1 MRCSCTDGPHFLIF
15 EGFQRCTTRATAHKF
30 FCVLLPVRYV
40 VDYFAAL
47 RLLLNLS
54 TRPPASTNFCLPVKK
69 GWHLE
74 QISTFISFSPLGFV
88 ERVVTHSPQAHLIVT
103 SSYLGWIPCFIGY
116 TSLFCSLVYLRII
129 PHLSFIVK
137 RRTESFAFILHI
149 VHINSMISFRN
160 FEIIRFSRRE
170 IYD

>member
-1 MRCSCTDGPHFLIF
+1 MPLSYD
-15 EGFQRCTTRATAHKF
+15 
-30 FCVLLPVRYV
+30 

-88 ERVVTHSPQAHLIVT
+88 ERVVTHSPQAHLIVI
-103 SSYLGWIPCFIGY
+103 SSYLGWIPCFIGH
-116 TSLFCSLVYLRII
+116 TSLFCSLVYSRII
-129 PHLSFIVK
+129 PQHQSVVKGLDRYFI
-137 RRTESFAFILHI
+137 FASRL
-149 VHINSMISFRN
+149 VYINLIISFFS

-170 IYD
+170 IYDCDIPIISATSFCVYSRKPPKP